1 VILEQTAL
9 ETRIW
14 DAITESLVAA
24 AIQSLEDDIV
34 THVVP
39 HDADGSLYVI
49 DGVINVDVLV
59 RALVDELWPDIEIGR
74 QS

>member
-1 VILEQTAL
+1 MILEQTAL

-24 AIQSLEDDIV
+24 AIQSPEDEIV

-59 RALVDELWPDIEIGR
+59 RALVDELWPDVEIGR
-74 QS
+74 QP